1 MVPPPVSLMVHCPAT
16 LPALRDGTAGEVA
29 LTLVEWAAIYHDC
42 RTIHSGLIEALQHE
56 NHHR

>member
-1 MVPPPVSLMVHCPAT
+1 MVNCQPE
-16 LPALRDGTAGEVA
+16 LPTLRDGTAGEVA